1 MNSISVAVEEAI
13 GFDIRPAL
21 VVPPLQSD
29 EDQENTTLLTLTLG
43 QMKLSGPTLLPSQG
57 GRDLQRRA

>member
-1 MNSISVAVEEAI
+1 MSSISVAVEEAI
-13 GFDIRPAL
+13 GFDIRPA
-21 VVPPLQSD
+21 PLQPD